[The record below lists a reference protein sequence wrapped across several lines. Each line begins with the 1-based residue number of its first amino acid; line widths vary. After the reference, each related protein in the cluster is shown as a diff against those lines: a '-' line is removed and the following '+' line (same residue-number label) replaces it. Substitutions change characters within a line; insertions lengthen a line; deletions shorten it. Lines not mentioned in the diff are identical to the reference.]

1 VFNGQESE
9 QGAEMNVRKKNRALF
24 GLAAASLAA
33 ASLLLASCMTVN
45 HLERYDFEGSRLA
58 MDMRTPPEPRLRIQY
73 DVTLDAHNPVY
84 SALSII
90 TNLAKANQAVQ
101 VRETMRA
108 ALMDVD
114 VPEIVRAQ
122 TFSAC
127 AASLGAQQADSRR
140 GADYVLALR
149 IDEWGIEARSPV
161 AVVTLHMKLVASLYP
176 GGLGRVTTEDDLAW
190 RREVTVDQP
199 ADPEMFGIGP
209 ILGNMV
215 TATVLSNMTEEDLA
229 RGFRELGSLTARRV
243 AMILERDLDQA
254 RFGN

>member
-1 VFNGQESE
+1 
-9 QGAEMNVRKKNRALF
+9 MNVRMTKRALF
-24 GLAAASLAA
+24 GLAAASVAVAA
-33 ASLLLASCMTVN
+33 MLLASCMTVN
-45 HLERYDFEGSRLA
+45 HLDRYDFEGSSLA
-58 MDMRTPPEPRLRIQY
+58 MDMRTPPEPRLRIEY
-73 DVTLDAHNPVY
+73 DIQMDSHSPVI
-84 SALSII
+84 SALSVV
-90 TNLAKANQAVQ
+90 TNLAKAGQAAKA
-101 VRETMRA
+101 REAMRA
-108 ALMDVD
+108 ALMEVD

-127 AASLGAQQADSRR
+127 AASLGAQQAASRR
-140 GADYVLALR
+140 GADYVLSLR

-176 GGLGRVTTEDDLAW
+176 AGVGRGASEDDLAW

-199 ADPEMFGIGP
+199 ADPEMFGVGA

-215 TATVLSNMTEEDLA
+215 TATVLSEMTEEDLA

-243 AMILERDLDQA
+243 AMILERDLDRA

>member
-1 VFNGQESE
+1 
-9 QGAEMNVRKKNRALF
+9 MNVRMKNRALF
-24 GLAAASLAA
+24 GLAAASVAA
-33 ASLLLASCMTVN
+33 ASILLASCMTVN
-45 HLERYDFEGSRLA
+45 HLDRYDFEGSRLA
-58 MDMRTPPEPRLRIQY
+58 MDMRTPPEPRLRIDY
-73 DVTLDAHNPVY
+73 DVTLDSHNPVY
-84 SALSII
+84 SALSVV
-90 TNLAKANQAVQ
+90 TNLAKASQAAQ

-108 ALMDVD
+108 ALMEVD

-127 AASLGAQQADSRR
+127 SASLGAQQAESRH

-161 AVVTLHMKLVASLYP
+161 AAVTLHMKLVASLYP
-176 GGLGRVTTEDDLAW
+176 SSVGRGASEEDLAW

-215 TATVLSNMTEEDLA
+215 TATVLSEMTEENLT

-243 AMILERDLDQA
+243 AMILEKDLDRA
-254 RFGN
+254 RFGG